1 MRVLYNN
8 IVSASTI
15 TASSEA
21 VGYEASASLKDTR
34 LARKWRA
41 TGKASETLVFRTATD
56 ECRATYCLIA
66 AHNLT
71 SDASVTL
78 AGSLNGSSYTTIGTV
93 DPIRSMNY
101 LYDESGGY
109 MVDESGDPLVTNDYP
124 SPLVVSRDTRILS
137 FSTVCYPYYR
147 LTIADPNN
155 SASYIEVG
163 HVYIGESLA
172 LPSMAPDMEIPTTS
186 TADVSSSLAGQ
197 RYGDS
202 RVRLKT
208 ASIKAPAIT
217 NDQKIEIET
226 WFDTVDIIDPF
237 WLLVWES
244 DLWAEMPIYCALT
257 KYLKWKKDAIGTS
270 WTLDFDFLEVR

>member
-8 IVSASTI
+8 IIKNATINPSTQA
-15 TASSEA
+15 T
-21 VGYEASASLKDTR
+21 GYEASVSLKDSR
-34 LARKWRA
+34 LARKWRS
-41 TGKASETLVFRTATD
+41 TGLDWQGFDIFDASSPS
-56 ECRATYCLIA
+56 ATYCVIA

-71 SDASVTL
+71 SDAVANIYGSTDALTWTL
-78 AGSLNGSSYTTIGTV
+78 IAPVL
-93 DPIRSMNY
+93 PIRATNY
-101 LYDESGGY
+101 LYDSAGDY
-109 MVDESGDPLVTNDYP
+109 LVDETGDPCATYDYP
-124 SPLVVSRDTRILS
+124 SPLVVLRDTRIAS
-137 FSTVCYPYYR
+137 FSSVGYPYYR
-147 LTIADPNN
+147 VSVYDPLNPDGF
-155 SASYIEVG
+155 YEIG
-163 HVYIGESLA
+163 HVYIGESLT

-217 NDQKIEIET
+217 NDQKIDIET

-257 KYLKWKKDAIGTS
+257 KDLKWKKDAVGTS
-270 WTLDFDFLEVR
+270 WTLDFEFLEVR